1 MHLTG
6 HVADLIATLAWAVK
20 HNIPFLDALAEY
32 VPKNP
37 KWGPPVSYAQMG
49 KMETPDEGKK
59 KSFLDMN
66 ITIGRMPWQRFM
78 DKLKDGQPLSSAL
91 SELKKQIPNYILM
104 AIKEAEAKNNL
115 KTTLP
120 LLAERLHSGESS
132 LRDWKTILAYP
143 MVQLSVM
150 AFVITGLMVFIVPNF
165 MKIFDDLLQGE
176 PLPEVTQ
183 LVIGASAFVKDN
195 FSEITFIIIILS
207 VLIPVLSRSGLL
219 IDFFFL
225 LPFVGRKI
233 RLFML
238 YDVAKSMSCFMAAGD
253 DVIQAAES
261 TMHCQKSFQIRV
273 RLKKFIAD
281 VRAGS
286 SWIEA
291 WERHM
296 NLGSSIHLW
305 MMRNA
310 ASREKVADGFVHLQN
325 WLGEELHF
333 FSSKFQAVCE
343 FLLTLGNATIVGAIV
358 LALFLP
364 LTKII
369 WAMS

>member
-1 MHLTG
+1 M
-6 HVADLIATLAWAVK
+6 
-20 HNIPFLDALAEY
+20 
-32 VPKNP
+32 
-37 KWGPPVSYAQMG
+37 
-49 KMETPDEGKK
+49 
-59 KSFLDMN
+59 
-66 ITIGRMPWQRFM
+66 
-78 DKLKDGQPLSSAL
+78 
-91 SELKKQIPNYILM
+91 
-104 AIKEAEAKNNL
+104 
-115 KTTLP
+115 
-120 LLAERLHSGESS
+120 GESS

-176 PLPEVTQ
+176 PLPELTQ
-183 LVIGASAFVKDN
+183 LVISASAFVKDN
-195 FSEITFIIIILS
+195 FSEITFIIIIIS

-305 MMRNA
+305 MMRQCRFKGK
-310 ASREKVADGFVHLQN
+310 SRGRFCPFT
-325 WLGEELHF
+325 EL
-333 FSSKFQAVCE
+333 AGRRTA
-343 FLLTLGNATIVGAIV
+343 LLL
-358 LALFLP
+358 
-364 LTKII
+364 K
-369 WAMS
+369 